1 MNLLFKNNYQKAFN
15 EFRVNISKLDALSP
29 LKIMSRGYSLVT
41 KDENIIKDISDISID
56 DTLNIKIKDGNID
69 AKVIK
74 IYKEK

>member
-1 MNLLFKNNYQKAFN
+1 
-15 EFRVNISKLDALSP
+15 
-29 LKIMSRGYSLVT
+29 MSRGYSLVT